1 MQVIL
6 LERIAKLGT
15 IGDEVTVKD
24 GFARN
29 FLLPQGRA
37 LRANKANRA
46 QFEAQRAEIEARN
59 EERKAEAAQIGDGL
73 NGKTF
78 VAVRSAGETG
88 QLYGSVSTRDIADLL
103 TAEGFSVAR
112 NQVDLKTPIKAIGLH
127 EVELTLH
134 PEIETKITLNIAR
147 TADEAERQASGEDLT
162 TADAIYGEDED
173 KFESLADF
181 EDEDD
186 DRPSRGDYN
195 DDADEAP
202 AEAAAESDDA

>member
-29 FLLPQGRA
+29 YLLPQGRA
-37 LRANKANRA
+37 LRANAANRSK
-46 QFEAQRAEIEARN
+46 FEAQRAEIEERN
-59 EERKAEAAQIGDGL
+59 EERKSEAASISDSL

-88 QLYGSVSTRDIADLL
+88 QLYGSVSTRDISDLL
-103 TAEGFSVAR
+103 TAQGFNVAR

-127 EVELTLH
+127 AVVLALH
-134 PEIETKITLNIAR
+134 PEIETSITLNIAR
-147 TADEAERQASGEDLT
+147 SADEAERQAAGEDLT
-162 TADAIYGEDED
+162 TPDAIYGEDED

-186 DRPSRGDYN
+186 DRPSRRDDN
-195 DDADEAP
+195 DDAEADAP
-202 AEAAAESDDA
+202 AEDAADE